1 MKKIIWLFFFL
12 PFIVSAQKPVIKIK
26 SGAISGIE
34 KNGLN
39 VFKGIPFAAPPV
51 GGLRWKAPQ
60 PVTPWKGIKE
70 CTAFGPSPFQASP
83 VPFMC
88 WSAEY
93 LIPKEPINEDCLYL
107 NVWAPKKT
115 AQKKAVL
122 VYIYGGGFRSGG
134 AGCDIY
140 DGAAVA
146 NKDVVFVSINYR
158 VGVFGFLAH
167 PELSKEAPYHSSGN
181 YGLLDMVTAL
191 QWVRDNISAF
201 GGDPSR
207 VTIAGQSAGAFAV
220 NFLCASPLTKGLIHG
235 AIAESGGSILPS
247 SIRPNIQL
255 KQAEQQG
262 VEFAKTLGASSIQ
275 ALRNKSSQEILAAN
289 GGLSAPF
296 EDGYFLPKSIFSIY
310 DKNEQN
316 DVPLLLGWNED
327 DKIIGKPATAKDY
340 VEMIKKQ
347 FGKNA
352 DAVLAVYPGNTDEEA
367 AKSQGDL
374 SRDQTFAIQGFAWA
388 NIQSTNGKSPVYV
401 YNFNRK
407 LPASSPETNFG
418 AFHTGEVVYAYDNLF
433 TVNRP
438 WEKAD
443 HDLAKSMSTY
453 WTNFVKTGNPNN
465 SSLVKW
471 PTYNKTSI
479 QIIQLDKKIQSV
491 KLPTEKKLELLS
503 SLY

>member
-34 KNGLN
+34 ENGLI

-60 PVTPWKGIKE
+60 PVTPWKDIKE
-70 CTAFGPSPFQASP
+70 CTAFGPSPFQQSP
-83 VPFMC
+83 FPFMC

-122 VYIYGGGFRSGG
+122 VYIYGGGFMSGG
-134 AGCDIY
+134 AACDIY

-146 NKDVVFVSINYR
+146 NKEVVFVSINYR

-167 PELSKEAPYHSSGN
+167 PELSKEAPYQSSGN
-181 YGLLDMVTAL
+181 YGLLDMVAAL

-262 VEFAKTLGASSIQ
+262 VEFAKNLGASSIQ
-275 ALRNKSSQEILAAN
+275 ELRNKTSQEI
-289 GGLSAPF
+289 
-296 EDGYFLPKSIFSIY
+296 
-310 DKNEQN
+310 
-316 DVPLLLGWNED
+316 
-327 DKIIGKPATAKDY
+327 
-340 VEMIKKQ
+340 
-347 FGKNA
+347 
-352 DAVLAVYPGNTDEEA
+352 
-367 AKSQGDL
+367 
-374 SRDQTFAIQGFAWA
+374 
-388 NIQSTNGKSPVYV
+388 
-401 YNFNRK
+401 
-407 LPASSPETNFG
+407 
-418 AFHTGEVVYAYDNLF
+418 
-433 TVNRP
+433 
-438 WEKAD
+438 
-443 HDLAKSMSTY
+443 
-453 WTNFVKTGNPNN
+453 
-465 SSLVKW
+465 
-471 PTYNKTSI
+471 
-479 QIIQLDKKIQSV
+479 
-491 KLPTEKKLELLS
+491 
-503 SLY
+503 

>member
-1 MKKIIWLFFFL
+1 MKKIVWLFFL
-12 PFIVSAQKPVIKIK
+12 VPIIVSAQKPVITIN

-34 KNGLN
+34 KNGLM

-51 GGLRWKAPQ
+51 GNLRWKAPQ
-60 PVTPWKGIKE
+60 PVKPWTNIKE
-70 CTAFGPSPFQASP
+70 CTAFGPSPFQQSP
-83 VPFMC
+83 FPFMC

-115 AQKKAVL
+115 AQKKAVI
-122 VYIYGGGFRSGG
+122 VYIYGGGFMSGG

-167 PELSKEAPYHSSGN
+167 PELSKEAPYQSSGN
-181 YGLLDMVTAL
+181 YGLLDMVAAL
-191 QWVRDNISAF
+191 EWVRDNISAF

-275 ALRNKSSQEILAAN
+275 ELRNKTSQEILAST

-327 DKIIGKPATAKDY
+327 DKIMGKPATAKDY
-340 VEMIKKQ
+340 VELIKKQ
-347 FGKNA
+347 FGKNT
-352 DAVLAVYPGNTDEEA
+352 DAVLALYPGNTDEEA

-374 SRDQTFAIQGFAWA
+374 SRDQTFAVQGFAWA

-433 TVNRP
+433 TVKRP

-471 PTYNKTSI
+471 PAYKINTM
-479 QIIQLDKKIQSV
+479 QVLQLDKKIESS
-491 KLPTEKKLELLS
+491 KLPTEKKLALLS

>member
-1 MKKIIWLFFFL
+1 MKKIISLFLFL
-12 PFIVSAQKPVIKIK
+12 PFIVAAQKPVVKTN

-34 KNGLN
+34 KNGIN
-39 VFKGIPFAAPPV
+39 IFKGIPFAAPPV

-60 PVTPWKGIKE
+60 PVKPWTNIKE
-70 CTAFGPSPFQASP
+70 CTAFGPSPFQQSP
-83 VPFMC
+83 FPFMC

-115 AQKKAVL
+115 AQKKAVI
-122 VYIYGGGFRSGG
+122 VYIYGGGFMSGG

-167 PELSKEAPYHSSGN
+167 PELSKEAPYQSSGN
-181 YGLLDMVTAL
+181 YGLLDMVAAL
-191 QWVRDNISAF
+191 QWVHDNISEF

-262 VEFAKTLGASSIQ
+262 VEFAKKLGTSSIQ
-275 ALRNKSSQEILAAN
+275 ELRNKTSQEILAST

-296 EDGYFLPKSIFSIY
+296 QDGYFLPKSIFSIY
-310 DKNEQN
+310 DKHEQN

-327 DKIIGKPATAKDY
+327 DKIILRLLNAKEY
-340 VEMIKKQ
+340 VESIKNQ

-352 DAVLAVYPGNTDEEA
+352 EAVLALYPGNTDEEA

-374 SRDQTFAIQGFAWA
+374 SRDQTFAVQGFAWA
-388 NIQSTNGKSPVYV
+388 NIQSAIGKSPVYV

-407 LPASSPETNFG
+407 LPAASPESDFG

-433 TVNRP
+433 TVKRP

-465 SSLVKW
+465 TSLVKW
-471 PTYNKTSI
+471 PTYTINTM
-479 QIIQLDKKIQSV
+479 QVLQLDKKIETV
-491 KLPTEKKLELLS
+491 KLPTEKKLALLS

>member
-1 MKKIIWLFFFL
+1 MKKIIWLVIFT
-12 PFIVSAQKPVIKIK
+12 PFILAAQKPVVKIK

-34 KNGLN
+34 KNG
-39 VFKGIPFAAPPV
+39 VVIFKGIPFAQPPV
-51 GGLRWKAPQ
+51 GDLRWKAPQ
-60 PVTPWKGIKE
+60 PVKPWKNIKE
-70 CTAFGPSPFQASP
+70 CTAFGASPMQPSP

-88 WSAEY
+88 WSSEY
-93 LIPKEPINEDCLYL
+93 LIPKEPIDEDCLYL

-115 AQKKAVL
+115 VKKKAVL

-134 AGCDIY
+134 AGCPIY
-140 DGAAVA
+140 DGEAVA

-181 YGLLDMVTAL
+181 YGLLDMVAAL
-191 QWVRDNISAF
+191 QWVRDNIESF
-201 GGDPSR
+201 GGDPNK

-235 AIAESGGSILPS
+235 AIAESGGSILTS

-255 KQAEQQG
+255 KQAEELG
-262 VEFAKTLGASSIQ
+262 VAFAKNLACSSIQ
-275 ALRNKSSQEILAAN
+275 ALRSKSAQEILATN

-310 DKNEQN
+310 EKDEQN

-327 DKIIGKPATAKDY
+327 DKIMGKPAPAKEY
-340 VEMIKKQ
+340 IASIQKQ
-347 FGKNA
+347 FGAKA
-352 DAVLAVYPGNTDEEA
+352 EAVLSLYPGNTEEA
-367 AKSQGDL
+367 AAQSQGDM
-374 SRDQTFAIQGFAWA
+374 SRDQAFGVQGFTWA
-388 NIQSTNGKSPVYV
+388 NMQSAIGKSPVYV

-407 LPASSPETNFG
+407 LPSSSPETDFG
-418 AFHTGEVVYAYDNLF
+418 AFHTAEVAFAYDNLF

-443 HDLAKSMSTY
+443 YALAKSMSTY
-453 WTNFVKTGNPNN
+453 WTNFVKTGNPNDA
-465 SSLVKW
+465 SLVKW
-471 PTYNKTSI
+471 PVYNIRTM
-479 QIIQLDKKIQSV
+479 QVLQLDKKIESV
-491 KLPTEKKLELLS
+491 KLPTQKKLELLS
-503 SLY
+503 TLN

>member
-1 MKKIIWLFFFL
+1 
-12 PFIVSAQKPVIKIK
+12 
-26 SGAISGIE
+26 
-34 KNGLN
+34 
-39 VFKGIPFAAPPV
+39 
-51 GGLRWKAPQ
+51 
-60 PVTPWKGIKE
+60 
-70 CTAFGPSPFQASP
+70 
-83 VPFMC
+83 MC

-122 VYIYGGGFRSGG
+122 VYIYGGGFMSGG

-167 PELSKEAPYHSSGN
+167 PELSKEAPYQSSGN
-181 YGLLDMVTAL
+181 YGLLDMVAAL
-191 QWVRDNISAF
+191 QWVHDNISEF

-262 VEFAKTLGASSIQ
+262 VEFAKKLGTSSIQ
-275 ALRNKSSQEILAAN
+275 ELRNKTSQELLAST

-310 DKNEQN
+310 EKHEQN

-327 DKIIGKPATAKDY
+327 DKIILRLLNAKEY
-340 VEMIKKQ
+340 VESIKNQ
-347 FGKNA
+347 FGKKSNHA
-352 DAVLAVYPGNTDEEA
+352 SILRSSGYPA
-367 AKSQGDL
+367 RLQ
-374 SRDQTFAIQGFAWA
+374 SRRNRHHSGGRPQLWRGIFA
-388 NIQSTNGKSPVYV
+388 
-401 YNFNRK
+401 
-407 LPASSPETNFG
+407 
-418 AFHTGEVVYAYDNLF
+418 
-433 TVNRP
+433 
-438 WEKAD
+438 
-443 HDLAKSMSTY
+443 
-453 WTNFVKTGNPNN
+453 
-465 SSLVKW
+465 
-471 PTYNKTSI
+471 
-479 QIIQLDKKIQSV
+479 
-491 KLPTEKKLELLS
+491 
-503 SLY
+503 